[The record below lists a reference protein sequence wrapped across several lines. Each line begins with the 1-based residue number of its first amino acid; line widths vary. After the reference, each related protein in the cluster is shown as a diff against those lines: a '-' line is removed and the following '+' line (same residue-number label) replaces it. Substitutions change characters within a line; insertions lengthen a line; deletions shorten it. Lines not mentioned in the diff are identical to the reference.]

1 MTSESFMKILDFEM
15 LKNAY
20 LSSDRK
26 ASVTIGVF
34 DGIHKGHI
42 KLFHEVTRD
51 PGLESFVI
59 TFFTNPKKILRPDSF
74 HGCILTQKQKLEHLE
89 AYGIDN
95 VIFIDFSSDF
105 SKLRGDEFFK
115 YISSNIA
122 IAKLIIGS
130 NFRCGINASFT
141 AAMIQAFFLGT
152 DTETVIVDQLVSDSR
167 IRISSSYIRQ
177 LIIHGEM
184 KEAADLLDRTY
195 SLDFSSSKLKQCDKV
210 IIIQK
215 TEIIQLL
222 PPPGLYD
229 VLVKDESSII
239 NGKLKIDE
247 SKITIRL
254 EKVYGDLKNREI
266 MIIEKID

>member
-1 MTSESFMKILDFEM
+1 MRILNFEM
-15 LKNAY
+15 LKNTY
-20 LSSDRK
+20 LSTNRK
-26 ASVTIGVF
+26 AALTIGVF

-51 PGLESFVI
+51 PDLESFVI

-95 VIFIDFSSDF
+95 VILIDFSSDF
-105 SKLRGDEFFK
+105 SKLRGDEFLER
-115 YISSNIA
+115 ISSNIS

-141 AAMIQAFFLGT
+141 AAMIQKFFLSSE
-152 DTETVIVDQLVSDSR
+152 TETFIVDQLVNNSS

-177 LIIHGEM
+177 LIMHGEM
-184 KEAADLLDRTY
+184 KEAADFLDRIY
-195 SLDFSSSKLKQCDKV
+195 SLDLTSSKLEQCDKV
-210 IIIQK
+210 IIIKK
-215 TEIIQLL
+215 TEILQLL

-247 SKITIRL
+247 SKLTIRL
-254 EKVYGDLKNREI
+254 EKVYDDLKNQEI
-266 MIIEKID
+266 MIIDKID